1 MVHSFFA
8 DFYEPTV
15 DYYWKRGMMGRKM
28 ILTCILDT
36 GGGGGTTDEYHV
48 QWDQSIRK
56 RDSFLSLQD
65 INSFEEV
72 HRLWDVV
79 PMVLVGNKCDVEA
92 PSVDFHRVRDHALC
106 YECPYVETLAT
117 TRHSV
122 QAAFFLLVRSQGNQ
136 ISKPQNLKYE
146 DDGGIL
152 HRFSGEERILC
163 LLWGVDNLTTERTPA
178 SSTNR
183 GLLKQVV
190 IDHETCLLP
199 IVDTAGLDEYD
210 FLRDQSIRTWD
221 GFLIVFSLKDVSTF
235 EVVHRFRE
243 KIKTLKD
250 SDVVLMVLMGNKCD
264 MEAPAVDS
272 HQARDCAL
280 CYNCA
285 NVEMSTATRH
295 SVEEAFFEIVREI
308 RRYGLWEMNTPGLAL
323 TPGGGGDLN
332 GNCPVGLLRYIV
344 KTYSSHHTDLSLA
357 YLELPQVCVYDILTD
372 FDMLYL
378 CDEAYLIIVGN
389 ICDVFLDQRPS
400 SSTPEKSPCPHRYL
414 SPLESRP
421 SHLLGPR
428 STRTPSQYKEHP
440 DAITPQGPRSTE
452 TPLQHKPPAGTQEHP
467 DAIGLEGQ
475 RSTQTT
481 LDQEDPGVTKRY
493 WTKRTQKYLRHH
505 WTRRSQKHP

>member
-1 MVHSFFA
+1 MQATKSEMMESISSE
-8 DFYEPTV
+8 DSEPP
-15 DYYWKRGMMGRKM
+15 
-28 ILTCILDT
+28 
-36 GGGGGTTDEYHV
+36 
-48 QWDQSIRK
+48 SP
-56 RDSFLSLQD
+56 SSLSL
-65 INSFEEV
+65 NS
-72 HRLWDVV
+72 
-79 PMVLVGNKCDVEA
+79 GAK
-92 PSVDFHRVRDHALC
+92 
-106 YECPYVETLAT
+106 ET
-117 TRHSV
+117 R
-122 QAAFFLLVRSQGNQ
+122 F
-136 ISKPQNLKYE
+136 QNLKYE

-152 HRFSGEERILC
+152 HRFSGEDRILC
-163 LLWGVDNLTTERTPA
+163 LLSGVDNLTMERTPA

-183 GLLKQVV
+183 GLQKQVV
-190 IDHETCLLP
+190 IHHETCLLP
-199 IVDTAGLDEYD
+199 LVDTAGLDEYD
-210 FLRDQSIRTWD
+210 FLWDQSICTGD

-250 SDVVLMVLMGNKCD
+250 SDVVLMVLVGNKCD

-389 ICDVFLDQRPS
+389 ICDVFLEGFWSVCIAYLVLICHCAMNFPLSTAFIVSHKFRQRSS
-400 SSTPEKSPCPHRYL
+400 SSTPEKSPCPHAYL

-428 STRTPSQYKEHP
+428 STWTPSHHKEHP
-440 DAITPQGPRSTE
+440 DAITPQGPRSTQ